1 MLHLEAGQMA
11 ASDYVSIASKN
22 RLRRTG
28 RPQMSLSAQ
37 CKNVLEGR
45 ARTCDPETG
54 MENYM
59 N

>member
-11 ASDYVSIASKN
+11 ASDYVSLASKN

-54 MENYM
+54 MEN
-59 N
+59 

>member
-1 MLHLEAGQMA
+1 
-11 ASDYVSIASKN
+11 V
-22 RLRRTG
+22 
-28 RPQMSLSAQ
+28 SLSAQ